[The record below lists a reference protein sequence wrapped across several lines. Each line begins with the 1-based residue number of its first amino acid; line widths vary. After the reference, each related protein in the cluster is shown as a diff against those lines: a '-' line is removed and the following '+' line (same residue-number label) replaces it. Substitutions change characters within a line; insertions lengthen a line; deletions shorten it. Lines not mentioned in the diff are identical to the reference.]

1 MESSI
6 EMDKERL
13 TAEMAFKDSSS
24 AVIKIR
30 QRLPDFLQSVK
41 LKYVK
46 LGYGYSCNP
55 ATIFMFL
62 LIVPL
67 LVSIG
72 FQLTG
77 LELDRV
83 SELWRTRAVWLDDVN
98 AATRLAGYFLF
109 GRKLL
114 IYYII

>member
-1 MESSI
+1 MDSI

-55 ATIFMFL
+55 ATILLFL
-62 LIVPL
+62 IIVPL
-67 LVSIG
+67 SIATLVQ
-72 FQLTG
+72 FTG
-77 LELDRV
+77 HGHV
-83 SELWRTRAVWLDDVN
+83 DD
-98 AATRLAGYFLF
+98 G
-109 GRKLL
+109 
-114 IYYII
+114 I